1 VYIPVH
7 SFLVVTSCSCMWKPL
22 MFLSCNWLNVVL
34 FSDKHSAKVTSHML
48 DIMIPLISEADSV
61 SQDLL
66 DVVLGC
72 ILEPFKVSCCICRLS
87 FMLCDILKNM
97 HVCFLLNKTCILLSL
112 ICKAHNFPWPAEFC
126 ATLWIYRSAAET
138 RTGCRMP

>member
-1 VYIPVH
+1 MI
-7 SFLVVTSCSCMWKPL
+7 
-22 MFLSCNWLNVVL
+22 

-72 ILEPFKVSCCICRLS
+72 ILEPFKVLCSICQLP
-87 FMLCDILKNM
+87 FVLQVFQNIY
-97 HVCFLLNKTCILLSL
+97 VSL
-112 ICKAHNFPWPAEFC
+112 FC
-126 ATLWIYRSAAET
+126 L
-138 RTGCRMP
+138 MNQ